1 MKAILISLIIG
12 ISMLISC
19 KKAENRTC
27 FKGWGE
33 ETSLEIPMADFDKL
47 FLSAHL
53 EYEIIQDSTNKL
65 VIIGGDNMVN
75 HVGWEITNGTLK
87 LSNKNKCSFLRD
99 ERKTIKVE
107 IHCTNVFNIFFEG
120 SEPLNSRGKL
130 KTDYFTLF
138 IRDGAG
144 PVSLDLDCV
153 SVNADIS
160 HGWGD
165 YTLKGTTQY
174 AFIGARSNGFCDT
187 RGLTVSDSIY
197 VASES
202 SGKIKVNVGNLPLY
216 GYLKSNGNIEYIGNP
231 VSQNVLVTGEGKV
244 VDLD

>member
-1 MKAILISLIIG
+1 MKTILFSLLGISL
-12 ISMLISC
+12 LISC
-19 KKAENRTC
+19 RKAENRTC
-27 FKGWGE
+27 WKGWGK
-33 ETSLEIPMADFDKL
+33 ETTLEIPMKDFDKL

-75 HVGWEITNGTLK
+75 HVGWSIDKGMLRIEN
-87 LSNKNKCSFLRD
+87 NNKCSFLRD

-107 IHCTNVFNIFFEG
+107 IHCTSVYNIFFEG

-130 KTDYFTLF
+130 KADYFTLY

-144 PVSLDLDCV
+144 PVALDLDCI

-165 YTLKGTTQY
+165 YTLRGNVQY

-197 VASES
+197 VSNES
-202 SGKIKVNVGNLPLY
+202 SGKIKVNTGNLPLY

-231 VSQNVLVTGEGKV
+231 SSVHIVNTGDGKV